1 MLARGVASPLEEAT
15 SRFRYVVVRTSADP
29 LSLAPSVR
37 QIVRDLDP
45 TLPLSSVATLDD
57 LVARSLQSPRSL
69 SMLVG
74 GFAAVALVLSIVGIY
89 GVVAYYVQQHS
100 KDISIRM
107 ALGGRARGGLRVVL
121 RPGMRV
127 VSYGA
132 PLGPP
137 APLFLG
143 PLLA

>member
-15 SRFRYVVVRTSADP
+15 SRFRFVVVRTSADP

-74 GFAAVALVLSIVGIY
+74 GFAAV
-89 GVVAYYVQQHS
+89 
-100 KDISIRM
+100 
-107 ALGGRARGGLRVVL
+107 
-121 RPGMRV
+121 P
-127 VSYGA
+127 
-132 PLGPP
+132 
-137 APLFLG
+137 
-143 PLLA
+143 PLLPLRRLFRAMAPFVPHPPER